1 MQKNIE
7 RKTAELYYEL
17 HVTVLLKN
25 QKGGKVHMDEKLEKA
40 AAQAKDKIA
49 EQLDRE
55 QMKKTAQAVADKSK
69 ETFEK
74 ARNMAENIDTEEI
87 NKNVKEIST
96 KTKEE
101 LNKHS
106 KKEIAVGII
115 IVLVVLAVLSKLG
128 WANVFTWLFLISL
141 AYLIYDVVKK
151 KPKKKAAIATIV
163 FFVLTA
169 VFASGDVGGKSE
181 LMDIYGMTPQEV
193 EKQYGKADSVSEALS
208 GGIECVYDGGDWSCT
223 YHPAGYV
230 FAIALSSGNNTL
242 MGIAIGDTEEKVD
255 KIMNEK
261 GAVEGGYVLDDTG
274 KSFLIEDCEVDCY
287 FENNKVIHVF
297 VL

>member
-1 MQKNIE
+1 
-7 RKTAELYYEL
+7 
-17 HVTVLLKN
+17 
-25 QKGGKVHMDEKLEKA
+25 MDEKLEKA

-55 QMKKTAQAVADKSK
+55 QMKKTAQAVAGKSK

-106 KKEIAVGII
+106 KKEIAVGVI

-151 KPKKKAAIATIV
+151 KPKKKAVIATIV

-169 VFASGDVGGKSE
+169 VFASGGVGGKNE
-181 LMDIYGMTPQEV
+181 LMDIYTMTPEKIKKQYGEPESVRDLPDGTVEYNYDGWSYAIHTSGYYSLALDGGDNMLAGVSIGDSPQEV
-193 EKQYGKADSVSEALS
+193 
-208 GGIECVYDGGDWSCT
+208 
-223 YHPAGYV
+223 
-230 FAIALSSGNNTL
+230 NNA
-242 MGIAIGDTEEKVD
+242 MSK
-255 KIMNEK
+255 NN
-261 GAVEGGYVLDDTG
+261 AVEDIYTSKDNVTVYLVGPYAVNVLFDDND
-274 KSFLIEDCEVDCY
+274 KVSFVNSQI
-287 FENNKVIHVF
+287 K
-297 VL
+297 

>member
-1 MQKNIE
+1 
-7 RKTAELYYEL
+7 
-17 HVTVLLKN
+17 
-25 QKGGKVHMDEKLEKA
+25 MDEKLEKA

-55 QMKKTAQAVADKSK
+55 QMKKTAQAVAGKSK

-106 KKEIAVGII
+106 KKEIAVGVI

-128 WANVFTWLFLISL
+128 WGNIFAWLFWISV

-151 KPKKKAAIATIV
+151 KPKKKAVIAAIV
-163 FFVLTA
+163 FFVLSG
-169 VFASGDVGGKSE
+169 VFASGGVGGKSE

-193 EKQYGKADSVSEALS
+193 EKQYGKADSVSETPS
-208 GGIECVYDGGDWSCT
+208 GGIRCVYDGGDWSCT
-223 YHPAGYV
+223 YNPAGYASV
-230 FAIALSSGNNTL
+230 NLSSGNNTL

-261 GAVEGGYVLDDTG
+261 GAVEDVSYSDTG
-274 KSFLIEDCEVDCY
+274 KGFFIGDCNVQCE
-287 FENNKVIHVF
+287 FENNKVSF
-297 VL
+297 VSLDNLGR